1 MSTDYISTSNLQVA
15 VADGLEVSYTDCPAL
30 AHECYNHHPPNN
42 LKSEPLEV
50 RQNRQQRRIYGI
62 PVFWII
68 ICILIFIVGG
78 AIGGGVGA
86 GVLRNKKSF
95 RYVGSTGHLG
105 FNRLNKKMTVNS
117 LVQLLLTKPNYHH
130 HYQ

>member
-1 MSTDYISTSNLQVA
+1 MPTNYISTSDLQVA
-15 VADGLEVSYTDCPAL
+15 VEDGLEVSRKDCPAL
-30 AHECYNHHPPNN
+30 AHEQYDHYPPKDLIN
-42 LKSEPLEV
+42 EPLEV

-68 ICILIFIVGG
+68 ICLLILIIGG
-78 AIGGGVGA
+78 AVGGGVGA
-86 GVLRNKKSF
+86 GVSRNKKSI
-95 RYVGSTGHLG
+95 RYVGSTGNIG

-130 HYQ
+130 HY